1 MSGSKRVEYPAEPES
16 RIPEKELEFSASE
29 LAEIERYKA
38 MYPTSQG
45 AVMRV
50 LWVAQEK
57 FGFLPPEVIELVAK
71 TLDLPYAHVFGVA
84 SFYTQYYKEPVG
96 KYVLD
101 VCTCFACQVV
111 GGYDMFEHL
120 CDKLGVHDGE
130 TSEDGLITLRQAEC
144 LGACGS
150 GPMLQVANGP
160 YVYNL
165 TPERIDALLDD
176 LKAGKLPEFVSIT
189 LPQDEDEMGGNRRSD
204 VKHVDVYKTQPVAER
219 FS

>member
-1 MSGSKRVEYPAEPES
+1 MYAIRSYYAE
-16 RIPEKELEFSASE
+16 KDLVFTADE
-29 LAEIERYKA
+29 LAEIERYKG

-71 TLDLPYAHVFGVA
+71 TIDLPYAHVFGVA

-120 CDKLGVHDGE
+120 CTKLGVHDGE
-130 TSEDGLITLRQAEC
+130 TS
-144 LGACGS
+144 
-150 GPMLQVANGP
+150 
-160 YVYNL
+160 YN
-165 TPERIDALLDD
+165 
-176 LKAGKLPEFVSIT
+176 FV
-189 LPQDEDEMGGNRRSD
+189 
-204 VKHVDVYKTQPVAER
+204 
-219 FS
+219 